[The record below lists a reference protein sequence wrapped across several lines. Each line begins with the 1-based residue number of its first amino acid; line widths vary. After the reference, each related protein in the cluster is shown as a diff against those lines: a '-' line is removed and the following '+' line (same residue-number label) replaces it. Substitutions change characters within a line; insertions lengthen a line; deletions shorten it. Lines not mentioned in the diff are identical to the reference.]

1 MDKFFSSIHETL
13 NPAHTAVVVVDMQND
28 FCAENGYV
36 HKNLGVDMGSNFP
49 LAQRIMDLV
58 GAARRAHA
66 MVVWI
71 KANYEHRYLS
81 GQALA
86 KLQQKQISSICCEGG
101 TWGWDFFEVEA
112 EPDEWVIEK
121 HTYSGFHGTELD
133 RILRFKGVR
142 TLVMTGVSTN
152 VCVESTL
159 RDGYFNGY
167 YIVMP
172 EDCVDSPAR
181 VQHDATLMNV
191 RMYFGDVVGTGAEIA
206 EMWAADSISTPSLVG

>member
-1 MDKFFSSIHETL
+1 MNNFFSSIHETL

-112 EPDEWVIEK
+112 EPGEWVIEK

-133 RILRFKGVR
+133 RVLRFKGVR

-152 VCVESTL
+152 
-159 RDGYFNGY
+159 GYFNGY

-206 EMWAADSISTPSLVG
+206 EIWAADSGSMGSNTA